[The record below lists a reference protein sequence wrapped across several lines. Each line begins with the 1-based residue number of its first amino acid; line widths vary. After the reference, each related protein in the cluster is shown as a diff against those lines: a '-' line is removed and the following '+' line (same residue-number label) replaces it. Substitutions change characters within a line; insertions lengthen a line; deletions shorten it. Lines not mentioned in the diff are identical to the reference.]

1 MQAESSQGH
10 VALWERRVLCRDL
23 CLQPEQQIVTPL
35 KYGTTSPLHRL
46 HLYHCVAL
54 LSAGRCDQL
63 GGQSTNYRRLTSFS
77 QQAEAVRT
85 CHIDWKKLFW
95 LNLQARDRGWQ
106 DWLEG
111 VLLSV
116 SVFLV
121 FLCHINVHKTHSLSI
136 FTTFFSLIRKRL
148 GLCVLC
154 VRVCVLLLF
163 FCTSLWTLGSMREWG
178 STLWDRTSSLTYSPW
193 LFSLSFMSETLGC

>member
-148 GLCVLC
+148 GLCVF
-154 VRVCVLLLF
+154 VCV
-163 FCTSLWTLGSMREWG
+163 FCFYSSVRPCGHSAAWGNEAQHSGTGPLVWHTLPDYFHSHSCQR
-178 STLWDRTSSLTYSPW
+178 L
-193 LFSLSFMSETLGC
+193 